1 MLCGMDYLHRVRVV
15 DYLRKVLNM
24 NKLTE
29 KEVFLSFAGKP
40 VNLEVLGNIGY
51 ANGESRYLICNADY
65 IDKPQYCELFGIT
78 DRLKW
83 MWGYSGVDFT
93 VYLTI
98 ECGTITEGHL
108 YKCREGGGCHG
119 RSVSQVLSIS
129 QQELRVARR
138 ILQYITN

>member
-1 MLCGMDYLHRVRVV
+1 
-15 DYLRKVLNM
+15 M

-29 KEVFLSFAGKP
+29 NGIISPFIGKA
-40 VNLEVLGNIGY
+40 VNQEHFNNIGY
-51 ANGESRYLICNADY
+51 RNGGNQHLICNVDY
-65 IDKPQYCELFGIT
+65 INKPQYLEMFGIT

-93 VYLTI
+93 VYITI
-98 ECGTITEGHL
+98 EDGTITECHL
-108 YKCREGGGCHG
+108 YKCKEGGGGHG
-119 RSVSQVLSIS
+119 RSVSQVLSVT